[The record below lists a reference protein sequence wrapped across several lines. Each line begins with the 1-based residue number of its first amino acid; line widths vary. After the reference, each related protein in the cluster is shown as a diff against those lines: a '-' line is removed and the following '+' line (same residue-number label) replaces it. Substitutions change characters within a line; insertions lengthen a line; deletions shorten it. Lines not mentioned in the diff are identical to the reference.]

1 MEFEKIRILLKE
13 GKVEVHDVETALS
26 FVKHLSEHGK
36 PFNLKYNDCLL
47 GEYWLFETEVS
58 K

>member
-1 MEFEKIRILLKE
+1 MRILLKE
-13 GKVEVHDVETALS
+13 GKVEVHNVETALS